1 MSELRPVEWRGTVAH
16 EFQDDFR
23 ATLENIGEQLQ
34 SKLAKIAAEPLPAE
48 LRDLLRELEEA
59 PQCRTK

>member
-1 MSELRPVEWRGTVAH
+1 MAH